1 MEPFE
6 RQLVVLAPRLRR
18 HARGVTGD
26 AMLADDLVQDTLE
39 RALRYRWR
47 FRLRPGALWGDGA
60 DGLLPWLLT
69 LMHRLRLNHLRKS
82 DVVTAMDTLPEVV
95 AHTADLGLRRDL
107 LQALGQL
114 PEPQRA
120 VLLLVSLE
128 QFSYAE
134 AARVLDV
141 PIGTVMSRLA
151 RAREH
156 MRRLLDGGADGAA
169 ATTSLQR
176 VK

>member
-18 HARGVTGD
+18 HARGLTGD

-69 LMHRLRLNHLRKS
+69 LMHRLRLKHLRKS
-82 DVVTAMDTLPEVV
+82 DVVTARS
-95 AHTADLGLRRDL
+95 LRPPPTTPDRGHPRDDKCRPA
-107 LQALGQL
+107 QALL
-114 PEPQRA
+114 A
-120 VLLLVSLE
+120 V
-128 QFSYAE
+128 
-134 AARVLDV
+134 RH
-141 PIGTVMSRLA
+141 GTL
-151 RAREH
+151 H
-156 MRRLLDGGADGAA
+156 QAA
-169 ATTSLQR
+169 AVPAQVHTICGSSHTSLRQYC
-176 VK
+176 VMHNTT